1 MRKAS
6 FTILAC
12 LLAGLL
18 LAACSSATAPAEQT
32 ETTATEEPAVS
43 TEQPEETVTP
53 SPSPEPT
60 PVPFSAPS
68 DIMNETF
75 NPFYSIEL
83 PEGYNVYQMSF
94 WIFDEQKIAMYLTAE
109 DTAENVVGFFAQLL
123 DYGPEDIE
131 YALDDLAGGYA
142 ILEPNDAGCTLNAQ
156 VGIQKTSEDDGEYT
170 YVEGYKVTIKA
181 DIDPDMLDIYE
192 DILDQN
198 FNTDAISYF
207 GAGDFLIDN
216 APVGRQIVIQTGES
230 PRVQTIYTYRPDDYE
245 TWKAFFTSDEFC
257 SNRFDNVQSDSALVC
272 DTYAD
277 MTVQA
282 HLDYVSG
289 EISFFEI
296 LDRTDLNLTDYIP
309 ETTLSFFRFGEI
321 DTDGTC
327 SWTNSTETTFIVIS
341 KTDWQG
347 EDDSIMLLG
356 GDEISYK
363 IVYTPAD
370 KTYAVLIT
378 TGDTEAKYY
387 YHADTGVMEPMDEG
401 WEVEGILNRL
411 NLIVPDA
418 DDPVMYAI
426 DVFDQ
431 TIADT
436 VAMTPDELFA
446 LEY

>member
-1 MRKAS
+1 MKKFS
-6 FTILAC
+6 FIILAC
-12 LLAGLL
+12 LAAGLL

-32 ETTATEEPAVS
+32 ETAAAEEPAAS
-43 TEQPEETVTP
+43 TEQPEETATP

-68 DIMNETF
+68 DILNETF

-94 WIFDEQKIAMYLTAE
+94 WIGDEQKIAIYLTAE

-123 DYGPEDIE
+123 DYNSEDIE
-131 YALDDLAGGYA
+131 YAMDDLSGGYA
-142 ILEPNDAGCTLNAQ
+142 ILEPNDAECALNAQ
-156 VGIQKTSEDDGEYT
+156 VGIRKTSEDDGEYA
-170 YVEGYKVTIKA
+170 YVEGYNVTIKA
-181 DIDPDMLDIYE
+181 DIDPGMLDVYQ

-198 FNTDAISYF
+198 FNADAISYF
-207 GAGDFLIDN
+207 GAGDFLVDN
-216 APVGRQIVIQTGES
+216 EPIGRQIVIQTGES
-230 PRVQTIYTYRPDDYE
+230 PCVQTICTYRPDDYE
-245 TWKAFFTSDEFC
+245 TWKAFFTSDEFR
-257 SNRFDNVQSDSALVC
+257 SNRYDNVQSDSARVC

-277 MTVQA
+277 MTVQVDLTYA
-282 HLDYVSG
+282 DG
-289 EISFFEI
+289 EVAFLEQ
-296 LDRTDLNLTDYIP
+296 LDRTDLNLADYIP
-309 ETTLSFFRFGEI
+309 ETTLSFLRFGKI
-321 DTDGTC
+321 GTDGTC

-363 IVYTPAD
+363 IVYTPDD
-370 KTYAVLIT
+370 KTYAVQILT
-378 TGDTEAKYY
+378 ADTEAKYY